1 MALLTL
7 LNLFIIF
14 SFLTEIS
21 SKTWMP
27 GNVMDNK
34 SINQNNNGE
43 IKNKKNLNVLATS
56 SSTSTKKIITSSSYK
71 KCEEEHPLAWLP
83 NGVKNG
89 MASGLAAAVVKTIL
103 QPFDTVKTVQQA
115 QMMRVGPI
123 GAAKDVIAKRGILGL
138 WSGIGVTIIGSSPSV
153 AVYFGCYSAFKE
165 RFVKILPPEYKL
177 VAVACSAMLGNTI
190 ASVLRVPYEVLKQ
203 RMQYGLH
210 ATAWEAL
217 THSIKHEGPLGLFS
231 QGKLAS
237 QIIRDVPYAVV
248 TLMSY
253 ELLQQYFIKKQQEK
267 INRNEPIVVRAQ
279 AMTDALCGSMAG
291 GIGTVVTTPMD
302 VIKTRM
308 MTTKTYSGVIDA
320 SKRILKEEGAATFLV
335 GVYPRLMHKIPA
347 NGLFFL
353 CYEKFRVILG
363 VDHTAV
369 DVSK

>member
-1 MALLTL
+1 MTL
-7 LNLFIIF
+7 
-14 SFLTEIS
+14 
-21 SKTWMP
+21 P
-27 GNVMDNK
+27 AP
-34 SINQNNNGE
+34 QN
-43 IKNKKNLNVLATS
+43 
-56 SSTSTKKIITSSSYK
+56 
-71 KCEEEHPLAWLP
+71 
-83 NGVKNG
+83 
-89 MASGLAAAVVKTIL
+89 
-103 QPFDTVKTVQQA
+103 
-115 QMMRVGPI
+115 
-123 GAAKDVIAKRGILGL
+123 
-138 WSGIGVTIIGSSPSV
+138 
-153 AVYFGCYSAFKE
+153 
-165 RFVKILPPEYKL
+165 
-177 VAVACSAMLGNTI
+177 
-190 ASVLRVPYEVLKQ
+190 
-203 RMQYGLH
+203 
-210 ATAWEAL
+210 
-217 THSIKHEGPLGLFS
+217 PLGLFS